1 MNEAS
6 IKVIEKV
13 EFNIRHK
20 AYLIIKR
27 VMDVLLSMIA
37 LFLLSPVFLI
47 LIILIKIDSK
57 GPSIFKQKRIGK
69 NGQPIYIYKFRSMV
83 DHAEDVLEELM
94 NENEEIRKEY
104 LTNKKLEND
113 PRITKVGKIMRK
125 TSLDELPQ
133 LINILKGDMTIIG
146 PRPYLYREIGD
157 MIYYE
162 NIIKMT
168 PGLTGLWQV
177 SGRSNTGFQYRC
189 QLDNEYCQNCGF
201 KMDIKILFKTVI
213 TVIKRDGAK

>member
-6 IKVIEKV
+6 IKTIEKV
-13 EFNIRHK
+13 EFNIRRK
-20 AYLIIKR
+20 AYLVIKR

-57 GPSIFKQKRIGK
+57 GPAIFKQKRIGK

-83 DHAEDVLEELM
+83 DHAEDVLENLM
-94 NENEEIRKEY
+94 HENEDIRKEY
-104 LTNKKLEND
+104 LTNKKLKKD
-113 PRITKVGKIMRK
+113 PRITKIGNILRK

-133 LINILKGDMTIIG
+133 LLNILKGDMTIVG
-146 PRPYLYREIGD
+146 PRPYLYREIDD

-162 NIIKMT
+162 NIIRMT
-168 PGLTGLWQV
+168 PGLTGPWQV
-177 SGRSNTGFQYRC
+177 NGRSNTGFKYRC
-189 QLDNEYCQNCGF
+189 ELDNEYYKNRSL
-201 KMDIKILFKTVI
+201 KTDIKIILKTVI

>member
-13 EFNIRHK
+13 EFNIRRK

-27 VMDVLLSMIA
+27 VLDVLLSMIA

-69 NGQPIYIYKFRSMV
+69 NGHPIYIYKFRSMV

-94 NENEEIRKEY
+94 SENEEIRKEY
-104 LTNKKLEND
+104 LTNKKLKKD
-113 PRITKVGKIMRK
+113 PRITKIGNILRK

-133 LINILKGDMTIIG
+133 LLNILKGDMTIVG
-146 PRPYLYREIGD
+146 PRPYLYREIED

-162 NIIKMT
+162 NIIRMT
-168 PGLTGLWQV
+168 PGLTGPWQV
-177 SGRSNTGFQYRC
+177 NGRSNVGFRYRC
-189 QLDNEYCQNCGF
+189 ELDNEYYKNRSL
-201 KMDIKILFKTVI
+201 KTDIKIILKTVI